1 MVSFCLFLGGR
12 GGGSGGGGAFSGM
25 YGGIV
30 STNTG
35 IRNGWDASSAP
46 TQSKQTQTLA
56 EVLRAAQAPAFVEFL
71 SLDCEGCELDVLSTF
86 PFAEHGSSELRLNDA
101 LRNGGSGHGPGVG
114 GDGHASEPLPR
125 SYAFGA
131 IVVEHN
137 HETHRRR
144 QIRSLLEQ
152 KGYLRVKAGKCASMR
167 ASE

>member
-1 MVSFCLFLGGR
+1 LKHSFEVLCQISSG
-12 GGGSGGGGAFSGM
+12 GGGSGSTGGAFSGM

-35 IRNGWDASSAP
+35 IRNGWDASAAP

-56 EVLRAAQAPAFVEFL
+56 EVLKSAQARSFVEFL

-86 PFAEHGSSELRLNDA
+86 PFGDYNSSELGMHDA
-101 LRNGGSGHGPGVG
+101 SRGAEANAGDVGSH
-114 GDGHASEPLPR
+114 SEPPR
-125 SYAFGA
+125 RTYAFGA

-152 KGYLRVKAGKCASMR
+152 KGYLRAKAGICAK
-167 ASE
+167 